1 MLSGLKVRGPE
12 VEALTLARE
21 SSSQAISESA
31 CQPSLPL
38 LPHLWC
44 SGTKSHPKEHTL
56 LSIINIRMPFVC
68 LMTLK
73 LCDNQLSLL
82 NCLGMM
88 EEKAKTIN

>member
-38 LPHLWC
+38 LPHLQV
-44 SGTKSHPKEHTL
+44 L
-56 LSIINIRMPFVC
+56 I
-68 LMTLK
+68 
-73 LCDNQLSLL
+73 Q
-82 NCLGMM
+82 
-88 EEKAKTIN
+88 

>member
-1 MLSGLKVRGPE
+1 MVSGLKVRGPE
-12 VEALTLARE
+12 VAALMLPRK
-21 SSSQAISESA
+21 SSSQDISESG

-38 LPHLWC
+38 LLYLWC
-44 SGTKSHPKEHTL
+44 FGTKSHPKEHTL

-82 NCLGMM
+82 NCLGIVK
-88 EEKAKTIN
+88 EKAETIN